1 MTTNVDSASLHVG
14 KVGEGGRI
22 RLSEPVGATSD
33 SEGGG
38 ERMKIRHL
46 QLLLPVLAA
55 IGAALFGGQ
64 GPWGP

>member
-1 MTTNVDSASLHVG
+1 MGDPPNG
-14 KVGEGGRI
+14 W
-22 RLSEPVGATSD
+22 
-33 SEGGG
+33 GGG
-38 ERMKIRHL
+38 EGMKIRQL

>member
-1 MTTNVDSASLHVG
+1 MLTQMSYTAVM
-14 KVGEGGRI
+14 VGEGGRGGSQ
-22 RLSEPVGATSD
+22 RGSAAPSGER
-33 SEGGG
+33 GGG
-38 ERMKIRHL
+38 EGMKIRHL